1 MKIYEYVIRLKDQAS
16 DKLKRLAGGTTS
28 VDRNMN
34 RLDGSFNKVTAS
46 GNMFGGMAS
55 MVARYVGPAVLGAA
69 LLTTTAKAS
78 NLAREFEQTR
88 ISFEVMMGSVAQGRD
103 LLGQIE
109 TMANV
114 TPFTGRD
121 LQSASKTLLGFGV
134 DAKKILPTLKM
145 LGDVSGGNSERLRLL
160 SLAYAQTQAAGRLMG
175 QDLLQ
180 MVNSGFN
187 PLQIISEKTGMSMG
201 KLKEKMEQG
210 AISAQMVESAFRDAT
225 SEGGRFFGMMDKQS
239 QTFEGRLSTMQDKWD
254 ILLRSMG
261 QNLNDTL
268 SPYLD
273 IVIQKLDRL
282 NNPVAAIGNED
293 SAELKA
299 IRKLNTEIKPLL
311 EKYEQLLKIKERTA
325 EQNKEILRIDEL
337 IKKDFRQ
344 GLDVRDNRVVGVDI
358 NKGLQSIS
366 KENEAYVSSNLDRVI
381 ELQDQLKRVQ
391 TLIDNKGFGVNDKDW
406 MGRLKDGVDPVKQL
420 LDAEKKK
427 VTILDQINQL
437 NSNRKEIRFLAFDK
451 ETATK
456 SDYSGLTN
464 GKGADDTK
472 NGIDTIT
479 KGGKQAVN
487 VHIEFGNLL
496 QNTGDV
502 MVTNVKES
510 IADMER
516 LLVEGLLRVVNSG
529 NQAANQ

>member
-16 DKLKRLAGGTTS
+16 DKLKRLGGNTS
-28 VDRNMN
+28 IADRNVN
-34 RLDGSFNKVTAS
+34 KLDGSFNKATSS
-46 GNMFGGMAS
+46 GNMFGGMAN

-78 NLAREFEQTR
+78 TLAREFEQTR
-88 ISFEVMMGSVAQGRD
+88 ISFEVMVGSVQRGRV
-103 LLGQIE
+103 LLSEIE
-109 TMANV
+109 EMANV

-121 LQSASKTLLGFGV
+121 LQGASKTLLGFGV

-145 LGDVSGGNSERLRLL
+145 LGDVSGGNAERLRLL
-160 SLAYAQTQAAGRLMG
+160 SLAYAQSQAAGRLMG

-187 PLQIISEKTGMSMG
+187 PLQVISEKTGISIG
-201 KLKEKMEQG
+201 KLKKAMEDG
-210 AISAQMVESAFRDAT
+210 AISAKMVESAFRDAT

-239 QTFEGRLSTMQDKWD
+239 ETFEGRLSTMQDKWD

-293 SAELKA
+293 SGELKA

-311 EKYEQLLKIKERTA
+311 EKYEQLSKIKERTA
-325 EQNKEILRIDEL
+325 EQNREILRIDEL
-337 IKKDFRQ
+337 IKRDFRQ
-344 GLDVRDNRVVGVDI
+344 GLDIRDNRVVGIDV
-358 NKGLQSIS
+358 NKGLKSIS
-366 KENEAYVSSNLDRVI
+366 NENEAYVSSNLDKVI
-381 ELQDQLKRVQ
+381 ELQEKLKGVQ
-391 TLIDNKGFGVNDKDW
+391 RIIDNKGEGPTDW
-406 MGRLKDGVDPVKQL
+406 MGRKLDKTDAVKNL
-420 LDAEKKK
+420 LEAEKKK
-427 VTILDQINQL
+427 VAIEDQISRL
-437 NSNRKEIRFLAFDK
+437 NANRKEGRFLPFEK
-451 ETATK
+451 GETTK
-456 SDYSGLTN
+456 SDYSDLT
-464 GKGADDTK
+464 KSVAEK
-472 NGIDTIT
+472 EKAGIDKIT

-487 VHIEFGNLL
+487 ITINFDQLL

-502 MVTNVKES
+502 NVTNVQES
-510 IADMER
+510 IADMEKM
-516 LLVEGLLRVVNSG
+516 LVEGLLRVVNSA